1 LTMSAHVRRHIS
13 AIGAVLCAATL
24 VLWAASSPANGQ
36 DSGGRGAGPGR
47 GGAGLPTPAGPRGG
61 GEGGRGAAPNR
72 DGATQPAVGTGEI
85 SGVVVVLGSG
95 SPVRRAQVTLSGQE
109 LRGSRTA
116 LSDDQG
122 RFVFHVLPAGRF
134 NLSVNKPGHVAT
146 AYGAKRPG
154 RPGTPI
160 QLADGQRVEK
170 LSIALPRGSVI
181 TGVVVDEHGE
191 PAPGTQ
197 VRALRYVL
205 QTGERTLNFSGQDQT
220 DDRGIYRI
228 HSLQPGE
235 YVLSAI
241 PRNLNPATDMRQ
253 LIMSQAASLQES
265 LGQMPG
271 AGRAGFVLGN
281 LGAIAGSPGAQ
292 QAMDQLAQQ
301 LGIPEGSQA
310 AAYAPVYYPGTATP
324 SGATTISLA
333 TSEER
338 SGVDFQLQLVPTARV
353 QGSVVSQDGILPP
366 NIQLSLMAAGPGGA
380 PLEQQPGTSVT
391 RVEGSGQFTFRD
403 ITPGQYTLQARA
415 VVRRND
421 TADVAR
427 GAGPGRGGPVPP
439 NQIAQVLWASAE
451 VAVSGQDISDIQLV
465 LQPGMTVAG
474 RIDFRGVGAPPTD
487 LTAVRLTLSP
497 RAQQNLGPGGMPVA
511 AVDEFGRFTITGVAP
526 GRYTLSGSPQSGRG
540 GAGRGAGS
548 NTSWTLSSAVID
560 GRDVLDFPLDVAPHE
575 NIRDAVVT
583 FTNRTQDLSGRIQDA
598 MGRPTA
604 DFTIIVFPTD
614 TRYWLS
620 RARRIASSR
629 PGTDGSFIV
638 RDLPVG
644 DYRLTAVTDV
654 EPGEWYDPNFLSQL
668 VQVSIPITLREGDK
682 KVQDI
687 KVAN

>member
-1 LTMSAHVRRHIS
+1 MSDQD
-13 AIGAVLCAATL
+13 AA
-24 VLWAASSPANGQ
+24 PACQ
-36 DSGGRGAGPGR
+36 DQRGRA
-47 GGAGLPTPAGPRGG
+47 
-61 GEGGRGAAPNR
+61 EGGRGAAPDR
-72 DGATQPAVGTGEI
+72 DGATQAAVGTGEI
-85 SGVVVVLGSG
+85 GGVVVVLGSG

-109 LRGSRTA
+109 LRGNRTA
-116 LSDDQG
+116 LTDDQG
-122 RFVFHVLPAGRF
+122 RFVFQVLPAGRF
-134 NLSVNKPGHVAT
+134 NLSVNKAGHVT
-146 AYGAKRPG
+146 TSFGAKRPG

-160 QLADGQRVEK
+160 QLADGQRIEK
-170 LSIALPRGSVI
+170 LSIALPRGGVI

-191 PAPGTQ
+191 PAPNTQ

-205 QTGERTLNFSGQDQT
+205 QTGERTLNFAGQDMT

-253 LIMSQAASLQES
+253 LIMSQAAALQDS

-292 QAMDQLAQQ
+292 QAIDQLAQQ
-301 LGIPEGSQA
+301 LGVPEGSQA

-333 TSEER
+333 TAEER

-353 QGSVVSQDGILPP
+353 QGSVVSQDGTLPP
-366 NIQLSLMAAGPGGA
+366 NLQLSLVATGPGGT
-380 PLEQQPGTSVT
+380 PIEPQPGTSVT
-391 RVEGSGQFTFRD
+391 RVDGSGQFTFRD
-403 ITPGQYTLQARA
+403 ITPGQYALQARA
-415 VVRRND
+415 VVRRTD
-421 TADVAR
+421 TVDAAR
-427 GAGPGRGGPVPP
+427 GAGPGRGGFGPVPP
-439 NQIAQVLWASAE
+439 NQIAQVLWASAD
-451 VAVSGQDISDIQLV
+451 VAVNGRDINDIQLV

-474 RIDFRGVGAPPTD
+474 RIEFRGSSAAPPTD
-487 LTAVRLTLSP
+487 LSTVRLTLSP
-497 RAQQNLGPGGMPVA
+497 RGQQNMGPGGMPVA
-511 AVDEFGRFTITGVAP
+511 TVDEFGRFSMTGVAP
-526 GRYTLSGSPQSGRG
+526 GRYTLSGSANQGGRG
-540 GAGRGAGS
+540 GGGGRGAGS
-548 NTSWTLSSAVID
+548 NTSWTLTSAMID

-575 NIRDAVVT
+575 NIKDASVT
-583 FTNRTQDLSGRIQDA
+583 FSDRTQDLSGRIQDA

-604 DFTIIVFPTD
+604 DFTIVVFPTD
-614 TRYWLS
+614 TRYWLP
-620 RARRIASSR
+620 RARRIASTR
-629 PGTDGSFIV
+629 PGTDGSFML

-668 VQVSIPITLREGDK
+668 VQVSIPITLREGEK